1 MDAVFTLR
9 VLPLQK
15 RAYPTQ
21 IKASKAPERH
31 TGQRA
36 FLSALCQL
44 PGKGRDRW
52 WATAGRRRTIYCL
65 NCLREGDAPESS
77 SRASRKRMKSLPT
90 NHYEE
95 LVTTLKTKKNH
106 TITKNTNPLA
116 NTSVLPLVVLQYTS
130 AVRRPG
136 SPIEGLKLQV
146 AARSRCAGYGAVRR
160 PGSPIEGLKHII
172 WSKPNA
178 MPERSEGLEA
188 RSRD

>member
-1 MDAVFTLR
+1 MDAVLPLR

-36 FLSALCQL
+36 FLSALRQL

-52 WATAGRRRTIYCL
+52 WATADRRHTIYCL
-65 NCLREGDAPESS
+65 NCLREVDAPESS
-77 SRASRKRMKSLPT
+77 SGASRKHLKSLPT

-106 TITKNTNPLA
+106 TITKNTYPLA
-116 NTSVLPLVVLQYTS
+116 NTSVLPPVVLQYTH

-136 SPIEGLKLQV
+136 SPIAGLKRYQHPHD
-146 AARSRCAGYGAVRR
+146 ARPWWGVRR
-160 PGSPIEGLKHII
+160 PGSPIAGLKH
-172 WSKPNA
+172 
-178 MPERSEGLEA
+178 GLLPSDVPGA
-188 RSRD
+188 PGGRRPHRA

>member
-1 MDAVFTLR
+1 MDAVLPLR

-36 FLSALCQL
+36 FLSALRQL

-52 WATAGRRRTIYCL
+52 WATADRRHTIYCL
-65 NCLREGDAPESS
+65 NCLREVDAPESS
-77 SRASRKRMKSLPT
+77 SGASRKHLKSLPT

-106 TITKNTNPLA
+106 TITKNTYPLA
-116 NTSVLPLVVLQYTS
+116 NTSVLPPVVLQYTH

-136 SPIEGLKLQV
+136 SPIAGLKQKLRQAKLGKKQCQKAWKPDCGIETTCILS
-146 AARSRCAGYGAVRR
+146 AAITLS
-160 PGSPIEGLKHII
+160 
-172 WSKPNA
+172 
-178 MPERSEGLEA
+178 
-188 RSRD
+188 